1 MFGSPAMQLRETR
14 GVFAKGCFVQYH
26 LPEHARSDHIVKPTC
41 LFWISGPVADHQSLT
56 VSDIVIRSLHGWV
69 PINPTNQL
77 VGWCRHGPSE
87 SCRLSGHDWETS
99 GFAPIVLKLWKLA
112 IRIVED
118 LRKPAHCVRTDQKS
132 EFYGFDADRDFSAAL
147 NILHRGLGM
156 SLKPGGNAPA
166 RRENENDR
174 VVLTLPTA

>member
-1 MFGSPAMQLRETR
+1 MPFLDLGTCRRPSVFDGLGHCHSITARMGSNQ
-14 GVFAKGCFVQYH
+14 
-26 LPEHARSDHIVKPTC
+26 SD
-41 LFWISGPVADHQSLT
+41 QSA
-56 VSDIVIRSLHGWV
+56 
-69 PINPTNQL
+69 
-77 VGWCRHGPSE
+77 
-87 SCRLSGHDWETS
+87 CRLSGHDWETS